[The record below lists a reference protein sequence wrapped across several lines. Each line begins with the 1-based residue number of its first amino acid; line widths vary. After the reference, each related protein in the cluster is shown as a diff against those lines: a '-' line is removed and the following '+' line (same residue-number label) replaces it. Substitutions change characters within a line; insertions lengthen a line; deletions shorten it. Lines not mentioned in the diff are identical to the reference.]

1 MKKNFIFLAV
11 MSLSL
16 FLSCGVFAQDENE
29 ENVVETEVLV
39 EQEYEKPQTSISSNE
54 VKGMH
59 LSQFVSGSQIL
70 KERVDDLL
78 TNTELNA
85 VVIDVKEIDGIYCMK
100 GIMNNIA
107 YSSKIPDFSKYVQ
120 QLKEKG
126 VYTIARI
133 VVFRDNILPRKRP
146 DLAVKTPEGEIWQD
160 YKKITWL
167 NPYKQ
172 EVRDYTLDVCDKAVE
187 LGFDEIQ
194 FDYIRFPSDGRI
206 KNCRYG
212 VAHSSIT
219 ASNAIVEFLKQ
230 AKERL
235 EPKGVKISID
245 VFGLTTTEKGDMGI
259 GQRIVEMTKYV
270 DYVSPMVYPSHY
282 PNGCYGIPNPNKEPY
297 RTVYLALAGG
307 IKRLPVEKLR
317 PWIQDFSMRG
327 VQYGPEEIIAQI
339 QACFDVD
346 VKTWLLWNAA
356 CKYTK
361 SGLKTKEKQDTY
373 TKSSQEKI
381 DKLLKTKNIDDSIN
395 KGWKAQQGQVKKS
408 TTTAKKTNNVK
419 KNASNTN
426 KVSQTNSAK

>member
-1 MKKNFIFLAV
+1 
-11 MSLSL
+11 
-16 FLSCGVFAQDENE
+16 
-29 ENVVETEVLV
+29 
-39 EQEYEKPQTSISSNE
+39 
-54 VKGMH
+54 
-59 LSQFVSGSQIL
+59 
-70 KERVDDLL
+70 
-78 TNTELNA
+78 
-85 VVIDVKEIDGIYCMK
+85 MK

-327 VQYGPEEIIAQI
+327 VQYGPEEIKAQI

-408 TTTAKKTNNVK
+408 TTTANKTNNVQK
-419 KNASNTN
+419 KGSNTN

>member
-1 MKKNFIFLAV
+1 MKKNFIFLV
-11 MSLSL
+11 IMSL

-70 KERVDDLL
+70 KERVNDLL

-107 YSSKIPDFSKYVQ
+107 YSPKIPDFSKYVQ

-327 VQYGPEEIIAQI
+327 VKYGPEEIKAQI

-408 TTTAKKTNNVK
+408 TTTVNKTNNVQK
-419 KNASNTN
+419 KSTNTN

>member
-1 MKKNFIFLAV
+1 MKKNFIFLV
-11 MSLSL
+11 IMSL

-70 KERVDDLL
+70 KERVNDLL

-327 VQYGPEEIIAQI
+327 VQYGPEEIKAQI

-408 TTTAKKTNNVK
+408 TTTANKTNNVQK
-419 KNASNTN
+419 KVSNTN

>member
-1 MKKNFIFLAV
+1 MKKNFIFLV
-11 MSLSL
+11 IMSL

-70 KERVDDLL
+70 KERVNDLL

-327 VQYGPEEIIAQI
+327 VQYGPEEIKAQI

-408 TTTAKKTNNVK
+408 TTTANKTNNVQK
-419 KNASNTN
+419 KSTNTN

>member
-1 MKKNFIFLAV
+1 MKKNFIFLV
-11 MSLSL
+11 IMSL

-70 KERVDDLL
+70 KERVNDLL

-107 YSSKIPDFSKYVQ
+107 YSPKIPDFSKYVQ

-327 VQYGPEEIIAQI
+327 VQYGPEEIKAQI

-395 KGWKAQQGQVKKS
+395 KGWRPQQGQVKKS
-408 TTTAKKTNNVK
+408 TTTVNKTNNVQK
-419 KNASNTN
+419 KDSGTN

>member
-1 MKKNFIFLAV
+1 MKKNFIFLV
-11 MSLSL
+11 IMSL

-70 KERVDDLL
+70 KERVNDLL

-107 YSSKIPDFSKYVQ
+107 YSPKIPDFSKYVQ

-327 VQYGPEEIIAQI
+327 VQYGPEEIKAQI

-408 TTTAKKTNNVK
+408 TTTANKTNNVQK
-419 KNASNTN
+419 KSTNTN

>member
-1 MKKNFIFLAV
+1 MKKNFIFLVA
-11 MSLSL
+11 MCL

-29 ENVVETEVLV
+29 ENIVETEVLV
-39 EQEYEKPQTSISSNE
+39 EQEYEKPQTSISSSE

-70 KERVDDLL
+70 KDRVNDLL

-327 VQYGPEEIIAQI
+327 VQYGPEEIKAQI

-381 DKLLKTKNIDDSIN
+381 DKLLKTKNIDASIN
-395 KGWKAQQGQVKKS
+395 KGWKPAGQGQVKKS
-408 TTTAKKTNNVK
+408 TTTEKKP
-419 KNASNTN
+419 ASTN
-426 KVSQTNSAK
+426 KNQSTKKVEATTAK

>member
-1 MKKNFIFLAV
+1 MKRILLICLV
-11 MSLSL
+11 LSL
-16 FLSCGVFAQDENE
+16 FLSCGVFAQDNDD

-39 EQEYEKPQTSISSNE
+39 EQEYEQPQNSISSSE

-59 LSQFVSGSQIL
+59 LSQFVSGSAVL
-70 KERVDDLL
+70 KERIDDLL
-78 TNTELNA
+78 NNTELNS
-85 VVIDVKEIDGIYCMK
+85 VVIDVKEIDGIYSMK

-107 YSSKIPDFSKYVQ
+107 YSTKIPDFSNYVKK
-120 QLKEKG
+120 LKERG

-133 VVFRDNILPRKRP
+133 VVFRDNTLPRKRP

-212 VAHSSIT
+212 VEHSSIT
-219 ASNAIVEFLKQ
+219 ASKAVVEFLKQ
-230 AKERL
+230 AKKRL
-235 EPKGVKISID
+235 APKGVKISID

-259 GQRIVEMTKYV
+259 GQRIVEMTEYV

-282 PNGCYGIPNPNKEPY
+282 PNGCYGIENPNKEPY

-327 VQYGPEEIIAQI
+327 VQYGPEEIKAQI

-346 VKTWLLWNAA
+346 IKTWLLWNAA
-356 CKYTK
+356 CRYTK
-361 SGLKTKEKQDTY
+361 AGLKTKEKQDTY

-381 DKLLKTKNIDDSIN
+381 DKLLKNKNVDASID
-395 KGWKAQQGQVKKS
+395 KGWRPAAPVKSS
-408 TTTAKKTNNVK
+408 TATAKTTANSNKNNTV
-419 KNASNTN
+419 NNSASNKTV
-426 KVSQTNSAK
+426 K

>member
-1 MKKNFIFLAV
+1 MKKNFIFLV
-11 MSLSL
+11 IMSL

-39 EQEYEKPQTSISSNE
+39 EQEYEKPQTSISGNE

-70 KERVDDLL
+70 KERVNDLL

-107 YSSKIPDFSKYVQ
+107 YSPKIPDFSKYVQ

-327 VQYGPEEIIAQI
+327 VQYGPEEIKAQI

-408 TTTAKKTNNVK
+408 TTTANKTNNVQK
-419 KNASNTN
+419 KSTNTN

>member
-1 MKKNFIFLAV
+1 MKKNLIFCV
-11 MSLSL
+11 VFSL
-16 FLSCGVFAQDENE
+16 FLSCGIFAQDENE
-29 ENVVETEVLV
+29 EDVLETEVLV
-39 EQEYEKPQTSISSNE
+39 EQEYEQPQSSISSSE

-59 LSQFVSGSQIL
+59 LSQFVSGSAVL
-70 KERVDDLL
+70 KERIDDLL
-78 TNTELNA
+78 NNTELNS
-85 VVIDVKEIDGIYCMK
+85 VVIDVKEIDGIYSMK

-107 YSSKIPDFSKYVQ
+107 YSTKIPDFSKYVQ
-120 QLKEKG
+120 QLKERG

-133 VVFRDNILPRKRP
+133 VVFRDNTLPRKRP
-146 DLAVKTPEGEIWQD
+146 DLAVKTPEGEVWQD

-212 VAHSSIT
+212 VEHSSIT
-219 ASNAIVEFLKQ
+219 ASNAVVEFLKQ
-230 AKERL
+230 AKKRL
-235 EPKGVKISID
+235 APKGVKISID

-259 GQRIVEMTKYV
+259 GQRIVEMTEYV

-282 PNGCYGIPNPNKEPY
+282 PNGCYGIENPNKEPY

-327 VQYGPEEIIAQI
+327 VQYGPEQIKAQI

-356 CKYTK
+356 CRYTK
-361 SGLKTKEKQDTY
+361 AGLKTKEKQDTY

-381 DKLLKTKNIDDSIN
+381 DKLLKNKTVDSSID
-395 KGWKAQQGQVKKS
+395 KGWRPAAQVKSS
-408 TTTAKKTNNVK
+408 TATTKTNTQASSN
-419 KNASNTN
+419 KNASAKSSTSN
-426 KVSQTNSAK
+426 KAVK

>member
-1 MKKNFIFLAV
+1 MKKNFIFLVA
-11 MSLSL
+11 MSL

-29 ENVVETEVLV
+29 ENIVETEVLV

-146 DLAVKTPEGEIWQD
+146 DLAVKTPEGEVWQD

-235 EPKGVKISID
+235 DPKGVKISID

-327 VQYGPEEIIAQI
+327 VQYGPEEIKAQI

-395 KGWKAQQGQVKKS
+395 KGWKSQQGQVKKS
-408 TTTAKKTNNVK
+408 TTTANKTNNVQK
-419 KNASNTN
+419 KGSNTN